1 MSQPAPS
8 RAPRKP
14 VRQPRQAR
22 SQATVAAIQTA
33 AARILAEG
41 GWTALNTNLVARRAG
56 VSVGS
61 VYEYFP
67 DKTAI
72 LDAILGQH
80 LADGEALIASY
91 AGLLAQAD
99 HLEGAVELLVDGF
112 IALHQGDPRL
122 HRVLSSEVPLT
133 PGQRERV
140 HALRSAVIGLL
151 GDRLQ
156 GHVPAPALAATL
168 LVDVADAV
176 THRWFVDEAGVPA
189 PPDILAAEL
198 RRVLQAYLADLTS
211 AYRS

>member
-1 MSQPAPS
+1 M
-8 RAPRKP
+8 
-14 VRQPRQAR
+14 
-22 SQATVAAIQTA
+22 AAILTA

-72 LDAILGQH
+72 LDAILDQH
-80 LADGEALIASY
+80 LADGEALIAGY
-91 AGLLAQAD
+91 ASLLDQTD

-156 GHVPAPALAATL
+156 GQVPAPALAATL

-198 RRVLQAYLADLTS
+198 RRV
-211 AYRS
+211 